1 MSTWTWQL
9 HEIFCVA
16 LLVWPMPD
24 SPVLICLLLLWYLSS
39 SRLMNYSSNWSC
51 CKSVFSCVLAGTC
64 SWKLLLNVF
73 LLLWGNLCVE
83 VSMNVVNLVRDISEL
98 VCLWRDYLH
107 AWRCNCT
114 VIGTGIKL
122 IIFFKKILVHNCGLL
137 NV

>member
-16 LLVWPMPD
+16 LRVWPMPD
-24 SPVLICLLLLWYLSS
+24 SPYWSACCCCGICRLPDLWIIPAIGPAVV
-39 SRLMNYSSNWSC
+39 C
-51 CKSVFSCVLAGTC
+51 VFLCTGTC

-122 IIFFKKILVHNCGLL
+122 IIFKKKKNLCA
-137 NV
+137 